1 MSQLPENSDLR
12 ALIQNQAKAE
22 ETVIEDIANIDKKL
36 HTLEDYINP
45 HQKLKNEVNFKRAQH
60 DEVRLQL

>member
-22 ETVIEDIANIDKKL
+22 ETVIEDIANIDKKITHPGGL
-36 HTLEDYINP
+36 YQSPPETEERS
-45 HQKLKNEVNFKRAQH
+45 KLQACTA
-60 DEVRLQL
+60 